1 MARLHA
7 RNKMGNI
14 LDKKLLIP
22 PEIPI
27 PSTSIVNKFD
37 EYFRSNLVEFYNS
50 LTNNGDEVYIPTYM
64 VQESDKDEIYDAII
78 MFFKNEV
85 N

>member
-14 LDKKLLIP
+14 LDKKLLLP
-22 PEIPI
+22 PDIPI

-50 LTNNGDEVYIPTYM
+50 LTSNGDEVYIPTYM

-78 MFFKNEV
+78 MFFKKR
-85 N
+85 